1 MSRREV
7 WPNVV
12 MLHWA
17 LRRGAKIGRENA
29 QAQGPRYS
37 VTELLDFFVE
47 LAPCVEFN
55 GGVV

>member
-7 WPNVV
+7 
-12 MLHWA
+12 LAQCGYAA
-17 LRRGAKIGRENA
+17 LGFACGAKIGRENA
-29 QAQGPRYS
+29 QAQGLRYS

-47 LAPCVEFN
+47 FAPCVEFN